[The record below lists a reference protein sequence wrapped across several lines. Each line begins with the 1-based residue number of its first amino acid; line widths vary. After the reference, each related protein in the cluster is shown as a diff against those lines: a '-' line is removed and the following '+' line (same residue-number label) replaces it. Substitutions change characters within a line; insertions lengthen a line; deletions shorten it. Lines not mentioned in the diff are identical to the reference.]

1 MSTQKTAYSR
11 PQAVVARLLGQ
22 SAATDNLLER
32 SALITADVSA
42 ILTRAG
48 RSTFLA
54 SLSLLT
60 RFCADVSVH
69 LPAEAGP
76 FERDVRTLA
85 RRISYAGNIRFLDQA
100 DVVFENYSAILNVGP
115 TTRSDLP
122 WTAIACD
129 GWVLQVCSGA
139 GPVVLGFSQFNPAV
153 TLATASIG
161 AAEVFK
167 RLLGVVSQVAPL
179 LQNEVFS
186 LLTYSADTNPGPDI
200 RSPIR
205 LDCLLAGAG
214 AIGNG
219 VRHVLIELPAEGWL
233 AVVDQQDAG
242 EENWGTYIDLEPS
255 GFDTPKA
262 NIACV
267 GWGAAVTPI
276 PLKLDVA
283 KVSSKL
289 GREIPF
295 PGVTLGALDNIEAR
309 HEIQRLWPDIAI
321 DGAIGHVTCQV
332 SLHPWG
338 PDTAC
343 LQCLF
348 REAAGEDSAV
358 VASRLTGLS
367 VESARRQDE
376 EVTEADINAAADER
390 KAWLAARKG
399 RQKCSVI
406 SEAHAEKLTAGGARF
421 SPSAPFVA
429 CLSAS
434 MVAAEFIKIRM
445 GLVSPLDPRFQ
456 FNALLGPTA
465 GTMLEQ
471 GRRKD
476 CFCVERTTAIA
487 RWRHERETACDLSG
501 IF

>member
-1 MSTQKTAYSR
+1 M
-11 PQAVVARLLGQ
+11 GQ
-22 SAATDNLLER
+22 LAADNLLER
-32 SALITADVSA
+32 SALITADASA
-42 ILTRAG
+42 ILTAAG

-54 SLSLLT
+54 SVSLLT

-69 LPAEAGP
+69 VPEQAGG
-76 FERDVRTLA
+76 FERDVRALTS
-85 RRISYAGNIRFLDQA
+85 RISYAGTIRFLGQA
-100 DVVFENYSAILNVGP
+100 DVVFEHYSAILNVGP
-115 TTRSDLP
+115 TIRSDLP

-129 GWVLQVCSGA
+129 GWVLQVCSGG
-139 GPVVLGFSQFNPAV
+139 GPVVLSFSQFNPAA
-153 TLATASIG
+153 TLAAASLG
-161 AAEVFK
+161 AAEIFK

-186 LLTYSADTNPGPDI
+186 FLTYTADTDPGPDI

-205 LDCLLAGAG
+205 LDCVLAGAG

-219 VRHVLIELPAEGWL
+219 IRHVLIELPVEGWL

-255 GFDTPKA
+255 GFDMPKA
-262 NIACV
+262 NLACA
-267 GWGAAVTPI
+267 GWGAAVTLF
-276 PLKLDVA
+276 PLKRDVA
-283 KVSSKL
+283 ELLSKL

-295 PGVTLGALDNIEAR
+295 PDVTLGALDNIEAR
-309 HEIQRLWPDIAI
+309 HEIQRLWPDLAI
-321 DGAIGHVTCQV
+321 DGAIGDVTCQV
-332 SLHPWG
+332 SRHPWG

-348 REAAGEDSAV
+348 REPAGEDSAV
-358 VASRLTGLS
+358 VASRLTGLT

-376 EVTEADINAAADER
+376 EVTQEDIDAAVGDR

-406 SEAHAEKLTAGGARF
+406 REALAEELTAGGATF

-429 CLSAS
+429 CMSGS
-434 MVAAEFIKIRM
+434 MVAAEFIKYRM
-445 GLVSPLDPRFQ
+445 GISSPLDPRFQ
-456 FNALLGPTA
+456 FNVLVGPRA

-471 GRRKD
+471 GRRKT
-476 CFCVERTTAIA
+476 CFCVERSKAIA
-487 RWRHERETACDLSG
+487 RARLERGSLDATHSR
-501 IF
+501 

>member
-1 MSTQKTAYSR
+1 MVS
-11 PQAVVARLLGQ
+11 RLLGE
-22 SAATDNLLER
+22 SAADNLLER
-32 SALITADVSA
+32 PTLITGDASAL
-42 ILTRAG
+42 LTPAG

-69 LPAEAGP
+69 VPEQAGS
-76 FERDVRTLA
+76 FERDVRDLA
-85 RRISYAGNIRFLDQA
+85 GRIMYAGNIRFLGNA
-100 DVVFENYSAILNVGP
+100 DVMFERYSAILNVGP
-115 TTRSDLP
+115 TSRSDLP

-129 GWVLQVCSGA
+129 GWVLQVCSGG
-139 GPVVLGFSQFNPAV
+139 GPMVLNFSQFNPAA
-153 TLATASIG
+153 TLAAASLG

-167 RLLGVVSQVAPL
+167 RLLGVVAQVAPL
-179 LQNEVFS
+179 LDNEVFS
-186 LLTYSADTNPGPDI
+186 LLTYTADTDPGPDI
-200 RSPIR
+200 RLPIR
-205 LDCLLAGAG
+205 LDCVLAGAG

-255 GFDTPKA
+255 QFDTPKA
-262 NIACV
+262 NLACA
-267 GWGAAVTPI
+267 GWGAAVTPV

-283 KVSSKL
+283 NLLSKL

-295 PGVTLGALDNIEAR
+295 PDVTLGALDNIEAR
-309 HEIQRLWPDIAI
+309 HEIQRLWPDLAI
-321 DGAIGHVTCQV
+321 DGAIGDVTCQV
-332 SLHPWG
+332 SRHPWDA
-338 PDTAC
+338 DTAC

-348 REAAGEDSAV
+348 REPRGEDSAV

-376 EVTEADINAAADER
+376 EVTQKDIDEAVGEH

-406 SEAHAEKLTAGGARF
+406 REALAEKLTAGGAIF

-429 CLSAS
+429 CMSGA
-434 MVAAEFIKIRM
+434 MVAAEFMKYRM
-445 GLVSPLDPRFQ
+445 GIASPLDPRFQ
-456 FNALLGPTA
+456 FNVLVGPRA

-471 GRRKD
+471 GRRKT
-476 CFCVERTTAIA
+476 CFCVERSKAIA
-487 RWRHERETACDLSG
+487 RWRVERVSSG
-501 IF
+501 VGGPCA